1 MPFQTSEH
9 GVTMSGVD
17 ALLLLIFLLYIE
29 HVSSS
34 ELHYHIPEEVPVG
47 HVIAD
52 IVAGARLAAHYPSE
66 VVVGGELRFTLLTEP
81 AMPVVVDESSGQL
94 ITSGRVDREAIC
106 TASGMTS
113 SGPCRVRL
121 DVAVHPVQYF
131 RIVKVAVD
139 VTDVND
145 NAPVFRP
152 AAIVREIS
160 EAASAG
166 SGFVI
171 PTAHD
176 ADTAEFGVAKYL
188 LTDVDGR
195 AADAD
200 GPFGLSISRKLD
212 GSTEVRRNNVI
223 TILMNLQSI
232 IYSFY
237 FTRLVAKCTQIQI
250 HTHTQINTTH
260 TNIQIQTYEQLMSS
274 AITQTTQCGL
284 RCY

>member
-1 MPFQTSEH
+1 MLGLLPAVNVLLVLISILYTED
-9 GVTMSGVD
+9 VD
-17 ALLLLIFLLYIE
+17 G
-29 HVSSS
+29 S
-34 ELHYHIPEEVPVG
+34 ELRYTIPEELPVG

-52 IVAGARLAAHYPSE
+52 IVADARLAAHYPTD
-66 VVVGGELRFTLLTEP
+66 VVVGGELRFTLLTLP
-81 AMPVVVDESSGQL
+81 AMPVVVNESSGRL

-106 TASGMTS
+106 TTSGTS
-113 SGPCRVRL
+113 SAPCRIRL

-139 VTDVND
+139 VADVND

-152 AAIVREIS
+152 AAIVRDIS

-176 ADTAEFGVAKYL
+176 ADTVEFGVDKYV

-195 AADAD
+195 GVSDD

-212 GSTEVRRNNVI
+212 NSTEVTSETHD
-223 TILMNLQSI
+223 TIRWNCSLSHG
-232 IYSFY
+232 SRC
-237 FTRLVAKCTQIQI
+237 TR
-250 HTHTQINTTH
+250 
-260 TNIQIQTYEQLMSS
+260 
-274 AITQTTQCGL
+274 
-284 RCY
+284 